1 MHMASKSSNS
11 YQRDIDNI
19 TKIKGNNKCADCGA
33 KCPRWASI
41 NLGIVICIE
50 CSGIHRNL
58 GVHISK
64 VKSLTLDKIMPQWI
78 HCIKTIGNDLSNSY
92 YLYNL
97 PADTYR
103 PKQGDSSVIMQNW
116 IKNKY
121 EKKLY
126 APANRKEPYQYYVE
140 GVDPRSCLP
149 LLAPANAEVNEKIT
163 ENVGSL
169 DIFDSLKIFDN
180 KKIEE
185 ALRNKKSSS
194 NNEKETGLLTEHTK
208 KEPAKKKI
216 YMNDN
221 FYSFDHIPYRENN
234 CSSIHNDSRNPSKDS
249 YFFNDFV
256 NVSSSNKNSF
266 DVNIPKDVRHP
277 GKGNDQCSREKS
289 FSHLEEAKKVNLHG
303 DGTGGNGSGRGGHHV
318 SNSRSNSRSDSQTNS
333 QSNSR
338 GISRSNSRTFSH
350 SNSQSIAPSNSQ
362 SVRPSNNHSIS
373 PSNNHSISPSNNQNK
388 VLSSSMAN
396 IGGRA
401 EPSKLSE
408 KKNFGSFSSLSEK
421 ELRDAKVQAAKK
433 CIARLF
439 ANSKNISFSEKNKS
453 NTSVNNQDGPVGI
466 VKNHVSNMHCNA
478 INGDKHNSFEVF
490 RPKNA
495 NSDRPDRDHLD
506 MFAEQ
511 EKTNNLKNENK
522 ADKDFDFFF

>member
-1 MHMASKSSNS
+1 MHISNKSSNS

-33 KCPRWASI
+33 KSPRWASI

-78 HCIKTIGNDLSNSY
+78 HCIRTIGNDLSNSY

-140 GVDPRSCLP
+140 GVDPASCLP
-149 LLAPANAEVNEKIT
+149 LKDPTKAEVKEQIM
-163 ENVGSL
+163 ENVNSL

-185 ALRNKKSSS
+185 TMRNKKSS
-194 NNEKETGLLTEHTK
+194 NNNDKETDLITEPPR
-208 KEPAKKKI
+208 KEPVKKKI

-221 FYSFDHIPYRENN
+221 FYSFENIPYRENN
-234 CSSIHNDSRNPSKDS
+234 YTSVNNDTRNPSKDS
-249 YFFNDFV
+249 YFFNDFA
-256 NVSSSNKNSF
+256 NMGSSNNKSANMN
-266 DVNIPKDVRHP
+266 VPKEVKHT
-277 GKGNDQCSREKS
+277 GKGNDPCNRDKS
-289 FSHLEEAKKVNLHG
+289 FSYLEEVKKMNPHT
-303 DGTGGNGSGRGGHHV
+303 DGTGGHYM
-318 SNSRSNSRSDSQTNS
+318 SNSRSNSQSNS

-338 GISRSNSRTFSH
+338 DISQ
-350 SNSQSIAPSNSQ
+350 SNSQN
-362 SVRPSNNHSIS
+362 IS
-373 PSNNHSISPSNNQNK
+373 PRNSQNK
-388 VLSSSMAN
+388 VLSSSMIN
-396 IGGRA
+396 IGGKA
-401 EPSKLSE
+401 EPSKFNE
-408 KKNFGSFSSLSEK
+408 KKNFGSFSTLSEK

-439 ANSKNISFSEKNKS
+439 ANSKNISFSEKNKI
-453 NTSVNNQDGPVGI
+453 NTGLNNLDNQVGI
-466 VKNHVSNMHCNA
+466 VKNPVGNIHCNT
-478 INGDKHNSFEVF
+478 INADKHNSFEVF

-495 NSDRPDRDHLD
+495 KSDHPDRNHLD
-506 MFAEQ
+506 MFTDK
-511 EKTNNLKNENK
+511 EKMNNLKNENK
-522 ADKDFDFFF
+522 GDKDFDFFL

>member
-1 MHMASKSSNS
+1 MHAPNKSSNS
-11 YQRDIDNI
+11 YQRDIENI

-78 HCIKTIGNDLSNSY
+78 HCIKSIGNDLSNSY

-97 PADTYR
+97 PADAYR

-140 GVDPRSCLP
+140 GLDPTSCLP
-149 LLAPANAEVNEKIT
+149 VRPPAKAEVKEQIM

-185 ALRNKKSSS
+185 TMRTKKSSS
-194 NNEKETGLLTEHTK
+194 NNQKEADLLTEHTK
-208 KEPAKKKI
+208 KESVKKKI

-221 FYSFDHIPYRENN
+221 FYSFDNIPYRENN
-234 CSSIHNDSRNPSKDS
+234 YTSSNKNDSRNPSKDS

-256 NVSSSNKNSF
+256 NMGSSNNNS
-266 DVNIPKDVRHP
+266 VNINFPKDLKHT
-277 GKGNDQCSREKS
+277 GKSSDQCNRDKS
-289 FSHLEEAKKVNLHG
+289 FSHFEEAKKLNPLS
-303 DGTGGNGSGRGGHHV
+303 DGRSGHHV
-318 SNSRSNSRSDSQTNS
+318 SNSRSDSQ
-333 QSNSR
+333 R
-338 GISRSNSRTFSH
+338 
-350 SNSQSIAPSNSQ
+350 
-362 SVRPSNNHSIS
+362 IS
-373 PSNNHSISPSNNQNK
+373 PSKTQSK
-388 VLSSSMAN
+388 VLSSSMTN
-396 IGGRA
+396 IGGIS

-408 KKNFGSFSSLSEK
+408 QNNFGSFSSLSDK

-439 ANSKNISFSEKNKS
+439 ANSKNISFAEKNKI
-453 NTSVNNQDGPVGI
+453 NTSVNNQDSQIGN
-466 VKNHVSNMHCNA
+466 VKNHVGNIHSNT

-495 NSDRPDRDHLD
+495 HSDHPADRDHLD
-506 MFAEQ
+506 MFTDQDKA
-511 EKTNNLKNENK
+511 NNLTKENK
-522 ADKDFDFFF
+522 GDKDFDFFFE

>member
-1 MHMASKSSNS
+1 MPMASKTSNS
-11 YQRDIDNI
+11 YQRDIDNL

-97 PADTYR
+97 PADAYR

-140 GVDPRSCLP
+140 GVDPTSCLP
-149 LLAPANAEVNEKIT
+149 QLASPQAEVKEKIMQ
-163 ENVGSL
+163 NVGSL

-180 KKIEE
+180 KKTEE
-185 ALRNKKSSS
+185 TMRNKKSSS
-194 NNEKETGLLTEHTK
+194 NNKKETGLLTEHTK
-208 KEPAKKKI
+208 KEPVKKKT

-221 FYSFDHIPYRENN
+221 FYSFDNIPYRENN
-234 CSSIHNDSRNPSKDS
+234 CTSINNDSGNPSKDS

-256 NVSSSNKNSF
+256 NVGNTNKNSV
-266 DVNIPKDVRHP
+266 DMNIPKDVKHTD
-277 GKGNDQCSREKS
+277 KGNDVCNRDKS
-289 FSHLEEAKKVNLHG
+289 SSHLEEAKKLNPHS
-303 DGTGGNGSGRGGHHV
+303 DGAGGNGNARGGHHV
-318 SNSRSNSRSDSQTNS
+318 NNSRSNSRSNS
-333 QSNSR
+333 QSNSQ
-338 GISRSNSRTFSH
+338 N
-350 SNSQSIAPSNSQ
+350 NSQSITPSNS
-362 SVRPSNNHSIS
+362 
-373 PSNNHSISPSNNQNK
+373 QNK

-408 KKNFGSFSSLSEK
+408 KEDFGSFSCLSEK

-439 ANSKNISFSEKNKS
+439 SNSKNISFSEKNKI
-453 NTSVNNQDGPVGI
+453 NTSLNNQDSQIGI
-466 VKNHVSNMHCNA
+466 VKNHVGNIHCNA

-495 NSDRPDRDHLD
+495 NSGHPHRDHLD
-506 MFAEQ
+506 MFTHQ
-511 EKTNNLKNENK
+511 EKTNKLKNENK
-522 ADKDFDFFF
+522 GDKDFDFFFE